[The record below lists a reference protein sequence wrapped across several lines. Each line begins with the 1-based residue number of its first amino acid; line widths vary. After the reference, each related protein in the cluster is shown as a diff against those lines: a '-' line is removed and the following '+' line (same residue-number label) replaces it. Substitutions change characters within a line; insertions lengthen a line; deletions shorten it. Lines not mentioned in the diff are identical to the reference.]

1 MPADVVRREKRN
13 NLKMPKE
20 NTILTIDVGGDNL
33 KMAEFVFPPGGS
45 ITLRKFAFR
54 KFEESEEDDGA
65 FAETYRAMLSEN
77 NFTAKQVRLSLSG
90 QSSFCRLSKLDALSS
105 GKGSVSKIVEL
116 EARQIVPY
124 PMNEVVWD
132 YQLIKHDWQE
142 TLMRTQEDGSEA
154 EVTETHEEFEA
165 LFVAVKS
172 EQITRYT
179 DVIEESGKEILSVEI
194 APVALFNAAKGS
206 SQCRADECVLL
217 LNIGGRGANLMIV
230 DHDRAFIR
238 SIPIAGDSITHQVAK
253 EFGITFEEAEDLK
266 RRHGFVALGGAYEE
280 PESEVAATISKIARN
295 VMTRLHGEV
304 SRSINVWRSQHRG
317 HAPSR
322 VLLSGGGS
330 TMMYITDF
338 FNEKLRLPVEYLNT
352 FSAITISEPV
362 DKEQLQLVAP
372 MFQEMIGMSL
382 RNVTQCPIDISLIPD
397 SIRNQKE
404 LNRKKPYFYAS
415 AATLLVLILFFAYG
429 IRKRLE
435 FDKSRVDR
443 VKGAVEATNNMMS
456 QVNAAVGRMNSER
469 SRFSDPAQFLQD
481 RNKWSG
487 MLTELQG
494 KLPDTMWLVKLE
506 GLGDE
511 SEEELAGMEMGGGEP
526 PMMGGG
532 EEGAFAGLRSVV
544 QGPASPADILEVRRL
559 RLVGYTLIRDRSI
572 LERELQR
579 SLKESKY
586 FSDADDGSQLKYYIA
601 PTDSMNLS
609 FFDLVVTLKE
619 PIKK

>member
-1 MPADVVRREKRN
+1 MVRREKRN
-13 NLKMPKE
+13 NHKMPKE
-20 NTILTIDVGGDNL
+20 NTVLTIDVGGDNL

-54 KFEESEEDDGA
+54 KFEEFEEDNGA
-65 FAETYRAMLSEN
+65 FAEAYRAMLADF
-77 NFTAKQVRLSLSG
+77 NFTAKKVRLSLSG
-90 QSSFCRLSKLDALSS
+90 QSSFCRLSKLAALAG
-105 GKGSVSKIVEL
+105 GKGAISKLVEL

-132 YQLIKHDWQE
+132 YQLIKHDWEE
-142 TLMRTQEDGSEA
+142 TRVQTQEDGTEA
-154 EVTETHEEFEA
+154 EVAEAHEEYEA

-172 EQITRYT
+172 DQITRYT
-179 DVIEESGKEILSVEI
+179 DVIEDSGREILSVEI

-206 SQCRADECVLL
+206 SQCRPDECVLL

-230 DHDRAFIR
+230 DHNRTFIR
-238 SIPIAGDSITHQVAK
+238 SIPIAGDAITHQVAK
-253 EFGITFEEAEDLK
+253 EFGIGFEEAEDLK

-317 HAPSR
+317 NAPTR

-338 FNEKLRLPVEYLNT
+338 FHEKLRLPVEYLNT
-352 FSAITISEPV
+352 FSAITISDQV
-362 DKEQLQLVAP
+362 DKEQLQMVAP

-397 SIRNQKE
+397 SIRSQKE
-404 LNRKKPYFYAS
+404 LNRKKPYFYIS
-415 AATLLVLILFFAYG
+415 AATLLILLLFFAYG

-443 VKGAVEATNNMMS
+443 VKGVVEQTNNMMS
-456 QVNAAVGRMNSER
+456 QVNAAMGRMSGER
-469 SRFSDPAQFLQD
+469 SRFTDPSQFLQD

-487 MLTELQG
+487 MLTELQT

-506 GLGDE
+506 GIGDDLPE
-511 SEEELAGMEMGGGEP
+511 DLAGMDNMDMG
-526 PMMGGG
+526 MGMGMGMGG
-532 EEGAFAGLRSVV
+532 EEGGAFAGLRSIT
-544 QGPASPADILEVRRL
+544 QGPPSPGDIPEVRKL
-559 RLVGYTLIRDRSI
+559 RLVGYTLVKGRSI
-572 LERELQR
+572 LERELQK
-579 SLKESKY
+579 SLKDSKY
-586 FSDADDGSQLKYYIA
+586 FSDADDGSQLKNYIA
-601 PTDSMNLS
+601 PKDSMNLS
-609 FFDLVVTLKE
+609 FFDLVITLKE